1 MSFLSMT
8 RARWSGLGL
17 WIAVLALLG
26 SPSANHQTF
35 DGIPFSCPQEF
46 IAVFLLLPFLAS
58 SRLRRLARHAL
69 GRVHRLGALAIGA
82 LAVAGVT
89 IKLVLIGA
97 GTHAGFSACYQPAVP
112 DVPAQGCE
120 RSYENPF
127 SRYGATR
134 LDPIIDFGLDDWN
147 LSFVNSLRFNY
158 YPWAGGVI
166 SRDRMPFTTTWVGTI
181 EVEEESRLEIRYNGE
196 GRIII
201 GGIGDEVRLEP
212 TYDRVR
218 NVRHP
223 LQPGRHRILVSYKF
237 DDGFRTRQEPTG
249 QYATLRLVLAVPTAD
264 GHDPAPLEP
273 RSPPPG
279 WRWLGWFV
287 DALVWLV
294 VAGMAVL
301 YGLVLRR
308 EAVWSFLAAAAG
320 LAIAATEPF
329 GQHNIVLLLATT
341 GVAWRL
347 LWSRRHRVRRFLFA
361 YVALGAFVLGWIA
374 SSELAL
380 GNVLIRDGGNDFLLY
395 ESYARSILETGSL
408 RAGRDVFYF
417 QPLSRYVRF
426 LEHALLG
433 DGDLLIVGFDLFVLN
448 LSILF
453 LCAAAWQRKRVPVLM
468 VLAATASFLMLALAN
483 SENDVIELLHQGA
496 SEATTWM
503 LFPALFAFLFAPG
516 LERCRTPGVAALA
529 VSLITRLNQAP
540 AIVWML
546 ATCFGQGRHAGLKR

>member
-26 SPSANHQTF
+26 APSANHQTF
-35 DGIPFSCPQEF
+35 DGIPFSRPQEF

-58 SRLRRLARHAL
+58 LRLRRLARHAL

-97 GTHAGFSACYQPAVP
+97 GTYAGFSACYQPAVP

-127 SRYGATR
+127 SRHGATR
-134 LDPIIDFGLDDWN
+134 LDPVIDFGPDDWN
-147 LSFVNSLRFNY
+147 LSFINSLRFNY

-218 NVRHP
+218 NVRYP

-287 DALVWLV
+287 DALVWLI
-294 VAGMAVL
+294 VAGMVVL

-308 EAVWSFLAAAAG
+308 EAAWSFLAAAAG

-329 GQHNIVLLLATT
+329 GQQNIVLLLATT

-347 LWSRRHRVRRFLFA
+347 LWSRRHRARRPVPA
-361 YVALGAFVLGWIA
+361 VPC
-374 SSELAL
+374 
-380 GNVLIRDGGNDFLLY
+380 LL
-395 ESYARSILETGSL
+395 
-408 RAGRDVFYF
+408 V
-417 QPLSRYVRF
+417 
-426 LEHALLG
+426 
-433 DGDLLIVGFDLFVLN
+433 
-448 LSILF
+448 
-453 LCAAAWQRKRVPVLM
+453 
-468 VLAATASFLMLALAN
+468 
-483 SENDVIELLHQGA
+483 VI
-496 SEATTWM
+496 
-503 LFPALFAFLFAPG
+503 
-516 LERCRTPGVAALA
+516 
-529 VSLITRLNQAP
+529 
-540 AIVWML
+540 
-546 ATCFGQGRHAGLKR
+546 